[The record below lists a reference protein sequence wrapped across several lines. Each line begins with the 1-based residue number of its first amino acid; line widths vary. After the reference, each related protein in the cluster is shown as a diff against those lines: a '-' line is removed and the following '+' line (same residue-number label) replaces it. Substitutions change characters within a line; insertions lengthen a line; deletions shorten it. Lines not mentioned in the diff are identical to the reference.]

1 MIDSVDKILFIVYV
15 DGILNFSL
23 LWFAT
28 YVYGISLIS
37 LAKVLYKVIHIYA
50 KFVALQGLIRI

>member
-1 MIDSVDKILFIVYV
+1 MIDSVDKILFVVYV
-15 DGILNFSL
+15 DGIIYFSL
-23 LWFAT
+23 LWFVT
-28 YVYGISLIS
+28 NVYGISLIS